1 MDAMRSLRWIA
12 VGGAAVVALVIVAA
26 VVAYATID
34 TQAIAR
40 YAADE
45 VSRVTGRRVDARG
58 PVTIAFW
65 PRLAVVAND
74 VAIAN
79 PPGASRPELARAAVV
94 RGGVATWPLLV
105 SRRVVA
111 DGIEIEGLDLL
122 LETLPDGRGNW
133 QLAEAGVSAGAE
145 AGKGDAASVPVTLAG
160 AIRIVGAKLAW
171 RPPDGGGATVIAIPR
186 FEVAPE
192 SGGRFAWQGTL
203 EHEGTRW
210 TLVATTGDP
219 TMAVRG
225 RVPFDI
231 DAKLAGGGVTLT
243 AKGRAEQRDTGP
255 AAVLDASA
263 AWDAGSE
270 RMARWAPDLAP
281 EAGRVSARI
290 DARDGRYAF
299 GAIAGAIAGTKVDG
313 NLEVD
318 TKGKVP
324 RIGGRLHADTVDLVR
339 ERPSAR
345 AAAGTAATGPA
356 KGDSSPLG
364 RLASF
369 DADLDFV
376 VDRLRVREG
385 VDATNARGRVV
396 VEGGR
401 LAVEPIDVDVAGGRI
416 SGSVRADAATVR
428 GRVVADGRG
437 IEMARLLG
445 KLDPGRNASGGTTTF
460 AIDLQG
466 PAQSPQRFLAGASGS
481 MRADVGPARVKG
493 VALDA
498 GGEAMSR
505 VLDALNPFRRV
516 DQGTE
521 VQCIVARLAVRD
533 GVAHADRTLAIETSR
548 LTASASGTIDFG
560 RQTLDLLVR
569 PRSRKAAGIPAV
581 DLAEVVR
588 VSGPIASPGVR
599 LDTMGAAKTA
609 ITIGGVV
616 ASGGWGMLATPLL
629 SSGDDPSPCATARA
643 GGKLSATQQERPPAQ
658 QQSPEDVVRS
668 LRGLFKR

>member
-1 MDAMRSLRWIA
+1 MDAMRPLRWVAI
-12 VGGAAVVALVIVAA
+12 GGAAAVAFVVVAAI
-26 VVAYATID
+26 VAYATID

-58 PVTIAFW
+58 PVSIAFW
-65 PRLAVVAND
+65 PRLAVVAHD
-74 VAIAN
+74 VTIAN
-79 PPGASRPELARAAVV
+79 PPGASRPEFARAGVV

-122 LETLPDGRGNW
+122 LETLPGGRGNW
-133 QLAEAGVSAGAE
+133 QFAEARVPAGAD
-145 AGKGDAASVPVTLAG
+145 AGTGAPVAVPVTLAG
-160 AIRIVGAKLAW
+160 AIRIVDAKFAW
-171 RPPDGGGATVIAIPR
+171 RPPEGGDATVIAIPR
-186 FEVAPE
+186 FEVAPGA
-192 SGGRFAWQGTL
+192 GGRFAWQGTL
-203 EHEGTRW
+203 QHEGTRW

-219 TMAVRG
+219 TMALRG
-225 RVPFDI
+225 RVPVEI

-255 AAVLDASA
+255 AAVLDASVV
-263 AWDAGSE
+263 WDAGSE
-270 RMARWAPDLAP
+270 RMARWAPDLAS

-290 DARDGRYAF
+290 DARDARYAF
-299 GAIAGAIAGTKVDG
+299 GAIAGVFAGTKVDG

-318 TKGKVP
+318 TKGGVP

-345 AAAGTAATGPA
+345 AAAGTTATGPA

-364 RLASF
+364 KLASL

-416 SGSVRADAATVR
+416 SGSVRADAATAR

-437 IEMARLLG
+437 IEMTRLLG

-460 AIDLQG
+460 AVDLQG

-481 MRADVGPARVKG
+481 LRADVGPARVKG

-521 VQCIVARLAVRD
+521 LQCIVARLAVRD

-548 LTASASGTIDFG
+548 LTASASGTIDLG

-569 PRSRKAAGIPAV
+569 PRSRKVAGIPAV

-609 ITIGGVV
+609 LAIGGVV
-616 ASGGWGMLATPLL
+616 ASGGLGMLATPLL

-643 GGKLSATQQERPPAQ
+643 GGKPASTQQERAPAK

>member
-1 MDAMRSLRWIA
+1 M
-12 VGGAAVVALVIVAA
+12 
-26 VVAYATID
+26 
-34 TQAIAR
+34 
-40 YAADE
+40 
-45 VSRVTGRRVDARG
+45 
-58 PVTIAFW
+58 
-65 PRLAVVAND
+65 
-74 VAIAN
+74 
-79 PPGASRPELARAAVV
+79 
-94 RGGVATWPLLV
+94 
-105 SRRVVA
+105 VA

-133 QLAEAGVSAGAE
+133 QLAEAGAPAGAE
-145 AGKGDAASVPVTLAG
+145 ASTGAAAAVPVALAG
-160 AIRIVGAKLAW
+160 AIRIVDAKLAW
-171 RPPDGGGATVIAIPR
+171 RPPGGGEATVVAIPR

-225 RVPFDI
+225 RVPFEI
-231 DAKLAGGGVTLT
+231 DAKLTGGGVTLT
-243 AKGRAEQRDTGP
+243 ARGRAEQRDTGP

-290 DARDGRYAF
+290 DAREGLYAF

-339 ERPSAR
+339 ELPSAR

-356 KGDSSPLG
+356 KGNSSPLG
-364 RLASF
+364 KLASF

-401 LAVEPIDVDVAGGRI
+401 LAAEPIDVDIAGGSAWAACVRTPRL
-416 SGSVRADAATVR
+416 SAAGWSPTGEESRWRGSWASSIRDA
-428 GRVVADGRG
+428 
-437 IEMARLLG
+437 
-445 KLDPGRNASGGTTTF
+445 NASGGTTTF

-481 MRADVGPARVKG
+481 LRADVGPARVKG

-609 ITIGGVV
+609 LAIGGVV

-629 SSGDDPSPCATARA
+629 SSGDDPGALRDGTRRRQAGDDAAGTSSRSAAESRGRGPIAARTVQALIGAATAPTGAPRA
-643 GGKLSATQQERPPAQ
+643 AITPRRESRPPWRVHRRRSSRRAAHVRARRAPRRRRARRTRSG
-658 QQSPEDVVRS
+658 SPSSRCG
-668 LRGLFKR
+668 RWRRWARARRAPARR